1 MILFKDKKLCQLFIN
16 FLKENGIYKSYITEK
31 FRFEVYNYNII
42 DTNVCDNNIIHTSV
56 CDNPKMYIM
65 GAFIFF
71 NTRQGWEFW
80 RKMNEK
86 WIQTLEKY

>member
-31 FRFEVYNYNII
+31 FRFEVY
-42 DTNVCDNNIIHTSV
+42 NNIIHTSV

-86 WIQTLEKY
+86 WIQTLEKYLNKN